1 LGLGLHVVFVI
12 SVLGASSAGT
22 DDRVA
27 PWKVCDRRSG
37 VVGSPWARKHD
48 SIACRASVR
57 GLDLPP
63 AARMRVT
70 SASSVYVDLVQ
81 ASGLGDAVV
90 LRLAKGIAAIAGSR
104 TSW

>member
-1 LGLGLHVVFVI
+1 
-12 SVLGASSAGT
+12 
-22 DDRVA
+22 
-27 PWKVCDRRSG
+27 
-37 VVGSPWARKHD
+37 
-48 SIACRASVR
+48 
-57 GLDLPP
+57 
-63 AARMRVT
+63 MRVT